1 MEKEKIVIKDN
12 DSFENDL
19 AKAVMM
25 VMLKHQIETGYNGRF
40 GQWID
45 CVVDFRYL
53 HNAGGVYV
61 EDLNF
66 NAVKSKY
73 RR

>member
-1 MEKEKIVIKDN
+1 
-12 DSFENDL
+12 
-19 AKAVMM
+19 MM

-53 HNAGGVYV
+53 SNAGGIYV